1 MRILISAFA
10 ISPYRGSE
18 AGVGWE
24 FALRLARDHDVTVIY
39 GDLNERQ
46 SRRQELE
53 AWKEANEVST
63 SMRLV
68 YVAPSRV
75 SMLLESLHSRPGL
88 RPLYYTA
95 YQLWQK
101 EVLEV
106 ARALHGEERFDLVHQ
121 LTYTGIWEPGYLWKL
136 GIPFFWGPITGGNV
150 APLRYLPILGV
161 IGGLEAVA
169 RRVLNAIMLPTHP
182 RIGAAA
188 RRASHLWCV
197 TDTEKRILGKLN
209 SQTSEMPVVGTPDEV
224 PEVRRALSGHVLRLI
239 WSGAHLPNKALPL
252 LIRALAALRSGGV
265 IEAHILGEAR
275 VGRSD
280 TKRAKQLAERLGVSS
295 NIRWHGNLPRA
306 EALKS
311 MRGSDVLVLTSLLEG
326 TPTVVIEALSMGMP
340 VICHDACGMAL
351 AVTPECGI
359 KVPMTGIDDSVKGF
373 AAAIQTLLD
382 HPEMVE
388 QLSKGAIKRAG
399 ELGWDA
405 KIAEINRAYEEA
417 LAPRVAN
424 V

>member
-1 MRILISAFA
+1 MRVLISAFA

-39 GDLNERQ
+39 GDLDGARDREA
-46 SRRQELE
+46 ELNS
-53 AWKEANEVST
+53 WIEANADGPKMT
-63 SMRLV
+63 FI
-68 YVAPSRV
+68 YVAPSPTAILFAR
-75 SMLLESLHSRPGL
+75 LHAKPGL
-88 RPLYYTA
+88 RPLYYAA
-95 YQLWQK
+95 YRLWQ
-101 EVLEV
+101 V
-106 ARALHGEERFDLVHQ
+106 RALRTALKLHQQDPFDVVHQ
-121 LTYTGIWEPGYLWKL
+121 LTYATYWEPGYLWKL
-136 GIPFFWGPITGGNV
+136 QVPFFWGPISGRNIM
-150 APLRYLPILGV
+150 PLRYMPILGA
-161 IGGLEAVA
+161 IGSIEAVA
-169 RRVLNAIMLPTHP
+169 RFVLNRTTLLTHP
-182 RIGAAA
+182 RIG
-188 RRASHLWCV
+188 RASHKASRIWCV
-197 TDTEKRILGKLN
+197 TSEEEDVLARYTDRISRML
-209 SQTSEMPVVGTPDEV
+209 EVGIAAKETRYRSLPKGET
-224 PEVRRALSGHVLRLI
+224 LRI
-239 WSGAHLPNKALPL
+239 VWSGLHIPRKALPL
-252 LIRALAALRSGGV
+252 LIRAIARIDKRTSIAVDVLGAARKGDRETEKNQRLV
-265 IEAHILGEAR
+265 
-275 VGRSD
+275 
-280 TKRAKQLAERLGVSS
+280 ERLDQSGR
-295 NIRWHGNLPRA
+295 ITFHGNLPRSA
-306 EALKS
+306 AMEV
-311 MRGSDVLVLTSLLEG
+311 MNRCHVLMHTSLLEG
-326 TPTVVIEALSMGMP
+326 TSTAVIEALSMGMP